1 MSILDEVER
10 LCNRGLLELL
20 EPLGPRASQIPEE
33 HRRKLYVTSDLARYF
48 ERSQS
53 PSALAFY
60 ADLNVYILG
69 QDINVALELD
79 HTDCRMARLHPARD
93 DVWEI
98 RYTERQPQLRLF
110 GRFATT
116 DVFVALRGPVRR
128 NAIRAHG
135 FEHFINECLAEWRTL
150 FGWNSPEILGSTDEH
165 DYISQNVHLI
175 KHP

>member
-10 LCNRGLLELL
+10 LSNRGLLELL
-20 EPLGPRASQIPEE
+20 EPIGPRAHLIPEGQ
-33 HRRKLYVTSDLARYF
+33 RRRLYVTSDLARYF
-48 ERSQS
+48 EHPRSLS
-53 PSALAFY
+53 LY

-69 QDINVALELD
+69 QDINVAIEPD

-98 RYTERQPQLRLF
+98 RYFEREPQLRLF

-128 NAIRAHG
+128 NEIKRRG
-135 FEHFINECLAEWRTL
+135 FDRLRDECLADWRTL
-150 FGWNSPEILGSTDEH
+150 FGWNPPEILGSNDEH

-175 KHP
+175 EHS